1 LLPGTIVSTGTPGGV
16 AAAMNPP
23 KWLRAGDVVRIEIE
37 KIGMLENKVIGEPAG
52 TDLI

>member
-1 LLPGTIVSTGTPGGV
+1 
-16 AAAMNPP
+16 NPP

-37 KIGMLENKVIGEPAG
+37 KIGKLENKVIEEPAG